1 VRNKRNLPL
10 TNKVWVESNQ
20 GNPLTS
26 IAELKDPNLVRV
38 QREEP
43 NLKLNL
49 LNNVLAK
56 VMHELVALRD
66 RPS

>member
-1 VRNKRNLPL
+1 MRNKRNLPL
-10 TNKVWVESNQ
+10 TNKVRVESNQ